1 MEKEQELEWAEAQ
14 KIGITV
20 DLVAAA
26 KRQLK
31 FLAAVDRNRWLY
43 EGPALE
49 RAIYRYNACW
59 LPLLAKYSEGQIIEG
74 PLVVPLDCEWVWHC
88 HRLNPVRY
96 KSDCVELYGRI
107 LDNHNVVSSI
117 QGSSKRE
124 TEQTWNEL
132 YPNEPYDFPKK
143 KQRSCKIESEQ
154 TWNKLYP
161 NEPYDFDL
169 PSGFFEKVSGDGK
182 YTQYDLLSAVQRQV
196 PFFYQVSRPHMDNDL
211 FLEAAVARYKGFL
224 HLIKKN
230 MERSLNRFCVPT
242 YDVDLIWHSHQ
253 LQPACYCKDLK
264 GILGKVLEHDDT
276 DSDRSKGKK
285 LDSGFSDTTKQW
297 EDTFG
302 TRYWRAG
309 AMYRGSAPSPIMAP
323 PCSSYIVAEKVV
335 ASNEHKETVRLP
347 RVKAVEVM
355 VEFVGVRNLPE
366 DHKGTLSVI
375 FAKSQPDTIFNAKRR
390 LSILSESGEKQVASF
405 NCQSNGYLLFEL
417 VSRSPSNLK
426 LSRPYKTLGSTS
438 FSLEHFLNPVS
449 TLSVEK
455 WLELTP
461 SCRVDSKPIG
471 LRVALSFS
479 IPTPAPHVLHMVH
492 SYPFWKRS
500 CFFPFPGMLQF
511 TQSGTRVIDE
521 GCNEVIS
528 LQMRGR
534 NNSKLK
540 KEVIGISKS
549 GKVCTLAEF
558 VGAEWS
564 LIDSSPWSLDLRKRS
579 DKDGDL
585 FELTGL
591 RKVKLFPGRNLEYE
605 PKQCDK
611 HRSERDF
618 VTLVEF
624 SAEDPYGR
632 AIALLDLK
640 SGISKVKE
648 EWLVLPGI
656 ILTFILSDILREKGY
671 EGLQHSEFGNKLITK
686 KEAALNVDTANKNRL
701 ASEKATACSEGC
713 DSGCRN
719 ALLRGGGNTLKSGG
733 SGGGSGNIV
742 KSGSCGSGCGG
753 KCGNM
758 VKSGGCGSGCGG
770 SCGNKVNSSGCGGG
784 CGGGKCGIT
793 VDSGGCGGCGGGGG
807 CGSGCGKMVNS
818 SACGSGCGGKCGNL
832 VKSGGCGSG
841 CGGGCGGKAS
851 GKSTAN
857 PSALGN
863 PN

>member
-14 KIGITV
+14 KIGITI

-26 KRQLK
+26 KQQLK

-132 YPNEPYDFPKK
+132 YPNEPYDFPMK
-143 KQRSCKIESEQ
+143 KQRSFKIESEQ

-224 HLIKKN
+224 HLIKRN

-347 RVKAVEVM
+347 HVKAVEVM

-511 TQSGTRVIDE
+511 TQSRTHVIDE

-528 LQMRGR
+528 LQMRYVINVYIEYYVYLHENVSR

-558 VGAEWS
+558 IGAEWS

-591 RKVKLFPGRNLEYE
+591 R
-605 PKQCDK
+605 
-611 HRSERDF
+611 
-618 VTLVEF
+618 
-624 SAEDPYGR
+624 
-632 AIALLDLK
+632 
-640 SGISKVKE
+640 KVKE

-686 KEAALNVDTANKNRL
+686 KEVALNVDTANKNRL

-733 SGGGSGNIV
+733 SGGRSGNIV
-742 KSGSCGSGCGG
+742 KSGGCGS
-753 KCGNM
+753 
-758 VKSGGCGSGCGG
+758 GCGSGCGG

-784 CGGGKCGIT
+784 CGGGKCGNT
-793 VDSGGCGGCGGGGG
+793 VDSGGCGGCGGGG

-818 SACGSGCGGKCGNL
+818 SACGSGCGGKCGNM

-857 PSALGN
+857 PSAVGN